1 MKTPA
6 SDLINQKGIA
16 MKNHLKELIASGK
29 VALGAQLRMGVPS
42 IAELFA
48 AAGFDYIILDGEH
61 APQTPVGIQAQ
72 LQAVNGYACTPI
84 VRFGRNDPD
93 EIRLALDMGAGG
105 VLIPLLKTAADVEK
119 LVQACHYPPR
129 GARSY
134 GPSRAY
140 QYGFD
145 HDYYPRS
152 QPSLVTMIII
162 ETAEAVDNIDEILAV
177 DGLDTFIL
185 GLADL
190 SVALGAPL
198 DYGHPRVEAALERV
212 LSAAHKAGK
221 PAGVSFYPDNLP
233 LMQQRVEQGARLLLV
248 GGDEWMLYE
257 SCKKMIDS
265 AAPLRS
271 GR

>member
-1 MKTPA
+1 
-6 SDLINQKGIA
+6 
-16 MKNHLKELIASGK
+16 MKNHFKELLTGGK
-29 VALGAQLRMGVPS
+29 VALGAQLRLGVPA

-48 AAGFDYIILDGEH
+48 AAGFDYIVIDGEH

-72 LQAVNGYACTPI
+72 LQAVNGYDCTPI

-105 VLIPLLKTAADVEK
+105 VLIPLLKTAAEVEK
-119 LVQACHYPPR
+119 LVQACRYPPA
-129 GARSY
+129 GTRSY

-145 HDYYPRS
+145 RDYYPRS

-177 DGLDTFIL
+177 DGLDTFVL

-190 SVALGAPL
+190 SIALGVQL
-198 DYGHPRVEAALERV
+198 EYQHPKVEAAVERV
-212 LSAAHKAGK
+212 LAAAQKAGK
-221 PAGVSFYPDNLP
+221 PSGVSFYPSDLP
-233 LMQQRVEQGARLLLV
+233 FMRQRIEQGARVLLA
-248 GGDEWMLYE
+248 GGDEWMLQE
-257 SCKKMIDS
+257 TCQKMIES
-265 AAPLRS
+265 AAALR
-271 GR
+271 G